1 MATHVK
7 RSIEGAAPVRAAHAQ
22 WTVGPRSPRVL
33 DDPAS
38 GVLTGYPGARI
49 GHTET
54 GGQGVDDPCLRRA
67 DRLPRRPAPAPIVH
81 AGTRGLDD
89 PAAGVLAGYPGARVD
104 HTGTGG
110 QSADDP
116 AAGVLTGYPLGST
129 GGHVDTA
136 RTAGH
141 QHGYTEAMRERP

>member
-1 MATHVK
+1 VATHVK
-7 RSIEGAAPVRAAHAQ
+7 RSIEVAVPVRAAHGQ

-54 GGQGVDDPCLRRA
+54 GGQGVDDTASGVLTGYPG
-67 DRLPRRPAPAPIVH
+67 DRTGIHLH
-81 AGTRGLDD
+81 AGTCGLDD

-129 GGHVDTA
+129 GRHVETGTRGANPGTDD
-136 RTAGH
+136 GE
-141 QHGYTEAMRERP
+141 GRP

>member
-1 MATHVK
+1 VATHME
-7 RSIEGAAPVRAAHAQ
+7 RSTEGAVPARAAHDQ
-22 WTVGPRSPRVL
+22 WTVVPRSPRVL

-54 GGQGVDDPCLRRA
+54 GGQGVDDPASGVLTGYPG
-67 DRLPRRPAPAPIVH
+67 DRTGTHLHV
-81 AGTRGLDD
+81 GTRGLDD
-89 PAAGVLAGYPGARVD
+89 PAAGVLAGYPGDRVD

-116 AAGVLTGYPLGST
+116 AAGVLTGYPLGRT
-129 GGHVDTA
+129 GGHVDTGA
-136 RTAGH
+136 RGTSTGTDDAEG
-141 QHGYTEAMRERP
+141 RP